1 MENFENK
8 FFAGTNNQQK
18 KDRVGEY
25 KESIFEQKEQLRK
38 LETEKEG
45 PSKLSLLQIEPT
57 TRCNL
62 DCIYCARKRFI
73 KSGEIT
79 VGDVETEK
87 ILVALKKLKGK
98 VETVLYQ
105 GWGEPMLCRDLPKLL
120 EKAHKIGAKTAIVT
134 NGVIFKKEV
143 FDKCDSVTVS
153 IDSFRPDYI
162 GRRGV
167 SSAKVKENII
177 NLRNNYP
184 NLPIL
189 LEAVVSKKNIDELEE
204 IIDFAK
210 EIKAKVKFLLQI
222 GEALPSVDNH
232 DIQKI
237 ESLAS
242 ANPDIVEWSKP
253 EELLLNKEHSV
264 LKNKLYVDIHGKVT
278 IPYHEK
284 DVLLGGI
291 EEIDKITDRLIK
303 ESSQS
308 KSTRPY
314 DLTDLQRLRPNLQE
328 RDFSMLRESLE
339 REIEETEKMVREKLQ
354 EMWDSLT
361 PMLELTHD
369 QKVISEKLWEH
380 PDLQKRRN
388 DQKVSEFVSS
398 ISQYVSENPNITFE
412 DFLSHSL
419 AILKLQ
425 E

>member
-1 MENFENK
+1 MPILFSTDGDSPEKLNYLRGCSTENGAEI
-8 FFAGTNNQQK
+8 
-18 KDRVGEY
+18 
-25 KESIFEQKEQLRK
+25 IFLSPGADQPWKRRTVSYAVTSE
-38 LETEKEG
+38 
-45 PSKLSLLQIEPT
+45 SKLAVFADIYQDLMQKSEALVDKVTAFIDED
-57 TRCNL
+57 NL
-62 DCIYCARKRFI
+62 CILSISAQ
-73 KSGEIT
+73 S
-79 VGDVETEK
+79 
-87 ILVALKKLKGK
+87 
-98 VETVLYQ
+98 
-105 GWGEPMLCRDLPKLL
+105 
-120 EKAHKIGAKTAIVT
+120 
-134 NGVIFKKEV
+134 KKEV

-189 LEAVVSKKNIDELEE
+189 LEAAVSKKNIDELEE

-222 GEALPSVDNH
+222 GEALPPVDNH

-412 DFLSHSL
+412 DFLSHLL

>member
-105 GWGEPMLCRDLPKLL
+105 GWGESMLCRDLPKLL

-419 AILKLQ
+419 AILKLR